1 MGTDGNRFYDVARQ
15 GLAFVLRLSLVLG
28 GLGFASV
35 LAVAQ
40 VAGGIYLITA
50 GHSAGGYALVAG
62 AVVLECLVLSLM
74 FLTIYG
80 IGPAICFA
88 VGGLYAV
95 IFRNKIKEKNN
106 EPA

>member
-1 MGTDGNRFYDVARQ
+1 MGTDGNRFYDVVRQ

-62 AVVLECLVLSLM
+62 AVVLECLVLSL
-74 FLTIYG
+74 IV
-80 IGPAICFA
+80 A
-88 VGGLYAV
+88 AV
-95 IFRNKIKEKNN
+95 IREEKYGKILPTDIVMTAR
-106 EPA
+106 PAGS